1 MNGVVSIHSSRGG
14 TGKSLIAVNLAATYA
29 KQGMNVSLIDFDFRA
44 PSLNTVFDISKMEY
58 SVNDFLNGQCPIE
71 DVLIDL
77 SGKYRTKGK
86 FFIGVADPSLEAI
99 RDMISKSRKWEI
111 EALKKLLNLK
121 SDLDNL
127 KVNYAIYDTSP
138 GILYSSINAV
148 TSSDLSLIVLTLDK
162 LDIKGTQRMI
172 RDIYDAFEKKTLI
185 LVNKAFP
192 EMTPLSEDENKRML
206 HQIESELKKKII
218 CEIPCFC
225 DVLAA
230 SRNTIFALE
239 RPEHA
244 FTETLEALAQE
255 LTKAMSI

>member
-29 KQGMNVSLIDFDFRA
+29 KQGMNVFLMDLDFRA
-44 PSLNTVFDISKMEY
+44 PSLNTVFGISKMEY
-58 SVNDFLNGQCPIE
+58 SVNDFLNGQCRIE

-77 SGKYRTKGK
+77 SEKYRTKGR
-86 FFIGVADPSLEAI
+86 FFIGVADPSLEAV
-99 RDMISKSRKWEI
+99 RDMVSKSRKWEL

-127 KVNYAIYDTSP
+127 KVNCTIYDTSP

-162 LDIKGTQRMI
+162 LDIEGTQRMI
-172 RDIYDAFEKKTLI
+172 KDIYDAFEKKTLI

-192 EMTPLSEDENKRML
+192 ERTPLSPDENKRML
-206 HQIESELKKKII
+206 HQIESELKKPII

-230 SRNTIFALE
+230 SRNMIFTLE
-239 RPEHA
+239 KPEHA
-244 FTETLEALAQE
+244 FAQSLEALAQE
-255 LTKAMSI
+255 LTKSMSI

>member
-29 KQGMNVSLIDFDFRA
+29 KQGMNVFLMDLDFRA
-44 PSLNTVFDISKMEY
+44 PSLNTVFGISKMEY
-58 SVNDFLNGQCPIE
+58 SVNDFLNGQCRIE

-77 SGKYRTKGK
+77 SKKYRTKGR
-86 FFIGVADPSLEAI
+86 FFIGVADPSLEAV
-99 RDMISKSRKWEI
+99 RDMVSKSRKWEL
-111 EALKKLLNLK
+111 EALKKLLSLK

-127 KVNYAIYDTSP
+127 KVNCTIYDTSP

-148 TSSDLSLIVLTLDK
+148 TSSDLSLIVLTLDR
-162 LDIKGTQRMI
+162 LDIEGTQRMI

-192 EMTPLSEDENKRML
+192 ERTPLSPDENKRML
-206 HQIESELKKKII
+206 HQIESELKKPII

-230 SRNTIFALE
+230 SRNMIFTLE
-239 RPEHA
+239 KPEHA
-244 FTETLEALAQE
+244 FAQSLEALAQE
-255 LTKAMSI
+255 LTKSMSI